1 MKKIEA
7 RKTQSEKEEPA
18 KRERRE
24 KDDELSISEKG
35 EFGTS
40 FHETMDMIPLS
51 LYDDGHLHDI
61 GTFREATVIDDDHV
75 DSETVGTFCTMA
87 QGEKYISKVKALE
100 AGKVAKRREEEKE
113 KERRMNKEAFRI
125 EREKI

>member
-1 MKKIEA
+1 
-7 RKTQSEKEEPA
+7 
-18 KRERRE
+18 
-24 KDDELSISEKG
+24 
-35 EFGTS
+35 
-40 FHETMDMIPLS
+40 MDMIPFS

-61 GTFREATVIDDDHV
+61 ATVIDDDHV

-100 AGKVAKRREEEKE
+100 AGKAAKRREEEKE

-125 EREKI
+125 ERENVKREKAREME